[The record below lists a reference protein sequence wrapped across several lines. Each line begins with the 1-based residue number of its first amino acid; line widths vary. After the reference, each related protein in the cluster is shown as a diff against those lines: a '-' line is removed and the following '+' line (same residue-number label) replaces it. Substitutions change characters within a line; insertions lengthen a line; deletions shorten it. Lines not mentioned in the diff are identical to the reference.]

1 MLNCFSLSCYDEPV
15 NCYHYATYK
24 RSFLNLDL
32 KTNENNNKEVLFYQK
47 DIHCVHLRRS
57 TYEKYINNRRS
68 WIYWFACC
76 PKNGQQ
82 ISKYADSEFGR
93 AYLCRKFG

>member
-47 DIHCVHLRRS
+47 DIHCVH
-57 TYEKYINNRRS
+57 
-68 WIYWFACC
+68 
-76 PKNGQQ
+76 
-82 ISKYADSEFGR
+82 
-93 AYLCRKFG
+93 